1 MAKNKKKN
9 KSSISKQDLFKMEK
23 SATRKAL
30 IDAGVYNKKKEKT
43 HKDITKYTRKSKHKG
58 KL

>member
-30 IDAGVYNKKKEKT
+30 IDTGVYNIHKEKT